1 MMNTSASCKL
11 FYHGTWDE
19 LLYVAHL
26 CILPEPMYEV
36 KTYVRDTLHL
46 YKGDDMRMNY
56 SISYKAAVLLASSLM
71 SEWETENV
79 SD

>member
-1 MMNTSASCKL
+1 MMNTSASCKP

-19 LLYVAHL
+19 LVHAAHSR
-26 CILPEPMYEV
+26 IISEPMYEV
-36 KTYVRDTLHL
+36 KTYVRDILHL